1 MSGAALL
8 NALELG
14 CLFGLVALGV
24 YLTFRVLDF
33 PDLTVDGSF
42 TTGAAVAAVIIAG
55 GSNPWLATAAA
66 SAAGA
71 LCGLVTA
78 MLNRRFG
85 ILHLLAGIL
94 TTLALFSVDLR
105 IMGRPNIPLLSEATV
120 FTPFEGLGLGEAE
133 AHAAVAAVAALAAAA
148 ALALFLS
155 TEYGL
160 GMRAAGANP
169 RMARANGVNVDA
181 MTYVGLALSNGLV
194 GFAGALFAQSAGF
207 ADVSLGSG
215 TILFGLA
222 AVILGE
228 AVFRGRSAV
237 AVSLACVFGSIVYRV
252 VVGFA
257 LNTEVLGLRS
267 SDLRLV
273 TAVLVAVAFILSRGN
288 PAGLI
293 RRRLAARPSP
303 AAGP

>member
-1 MSGAALL
+1 MTAAAFL

-14 CLFGLVALGV
+14 FLFGLVALSV
-24 YLTFRVLDF
+24 YLTFRILDF

-42 TTGAAVAAVIIAG
+42 TTGAALAAVIITSG
-55 GSNPWLATAAA
+55 GNPWLATAAA
-66 SAAGA
+66 AGIGA
-71 LCGLVTA
+71 LCGSVTA
-78 MLNRRFG
+78 LLNRRFG
-85 ILHLLAGIL
+85 MLHLLAGIL

-105 IMGRPNIPLLSEATV
+105 IMGRPNIPLLSETTV
-120 FTPFEGLGLGEAE
+120 FTPFEGLIANEAGVH
-133 AHAAVAAVAALAAAA
+133 AAAVAIAAVGAAMG
-148 ALALFLS
+148 LALFLS

-169 RMARANGVNVDA
+169 RMARANGINVDS

-207 ADVSLGSG
+207 ADVSLGGG

-228 AVFRGRSAV
+228 AVFRERGV
-237 AVSLACVFGSIVYRV
+237 FTVTFACLLGSVLYRI
-252 VVGFA
+252 VVGLA
-257 LNTEVLGLRS
+257 LNTEFLGLRS

-293 RRRLAARPSP
+293 RKRFTTRSIPVAKP
-303 AAGP
+303 